1 MVKKYFSYRNFV
13 RKLWEAKKYFIKV
26 KRPWIKQRIAQRIQD
41 LFNNIKDQL
50 IYNLK
55 NGKYF
60 SLVLNKSYAINDT
73 AQLYFGFILCQ
84 RTFIFV
90 EKHQFVTYKFV
101 V

>member
-26 KRPWIKQRIAQRIQD
+26 KRRWIKQRIAQRIQD

-55 NGKYF
+55 NGKVLFF
-60 SLVLNKSYAINDT
+60 SFK
-73 AQLYFGFILCQ
+73 
-84 RTFIFV
+84 
-90 EKHQFVTYKFV
+90 
-101 V
+101 